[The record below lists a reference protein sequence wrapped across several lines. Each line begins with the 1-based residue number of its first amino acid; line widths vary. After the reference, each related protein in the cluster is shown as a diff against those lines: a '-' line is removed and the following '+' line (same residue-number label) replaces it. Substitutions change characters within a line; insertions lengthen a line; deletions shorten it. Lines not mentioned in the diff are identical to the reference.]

1 MLRRQQMEREIE
13 QHELERNQ
21 TAHPLSTEG
30 GGDDLEEQVKKF
42 TFPRVN
48 LLGSF
53 PPPVYQW
60 GRAWLYMNSV
70 YSAYDMQYQCR

>member
-30 GGDDLEEQVKKF
+30 GGEDLEEQVKKLCKLAGLIP
-42 TFPRVN
+42 TSS
-48 LLGSF
+48 L
-53 PPPVYQW
+53 
-60 GRAWLYMNSV
+60 SV
-70 YSAYDMQYQCR
+70 G

>member
-30 GGDDLEEQVKKF
+30 GGDDLEEQVKKLCKLCWAHSHLQF
-42 TFPRVN
+42 ISGVE
-48 LLGSF
+48 LG
-53 PPPVYQW
+53 
-60 GRAWLYMNSV
+60 
-70 YSAYDMQYQCR
+70 